1 MELLKTN
8 VISRVEAALEAI
20 GGDADLVKN
29 LLQPAREAD
38 QGDLTLPCFPFAKA
52 LKKSPVSIA
61 EELRAAMENHESIGD
76 INAVNGY
83 LNIRVNPVWLANHL
97 LSVGVDN
104 GMEKAKRSVLI
115 EHTSANPN
123 GPFHVGRARN
133 AILGDTLVR
142 LHRLWGNDVTAE
154 YYVDDM
160 GKQVAV
166 LAWALNA
173 LSRDDVE
180 ALLEGR
186 DPPTRFGQASPTTNA
201 SDGIRP
207 HNSSG
212 RKANNLP
219 RLRKPLERWFMRVKT
234 VMKPCSNRLKR
245 PINPF
250 STGCS
255 PPLGASASPTTGSPK
270 NRCL

>member
-20 GGDADLVKN
+20 GGDADLVKS

-104 GMEKAKRSVLI
+104 GMERAKRSVLI

-180 ALLEGR
+180 GLLEGR
-186 DPPTRFGQASPTTNA
+186 DPPNPLWASKPDHQRVRWYQAA
-201 SDGIRP
+201 Q
-207 HNSSG
+207 
-212 RKANNLP
+212 L
-219 RLRKPLERWFMRVKT
+219 LRKE
-234 VMKPCSNRLKR
+234 SEQSHE
-245 PINPF
+245 I
-250 STGCS
+250 
-255 PPLGASASPTTGSPK
+255 GSHWSVGS
-270 NRCL
+270 CE